1 MTAQITVA
9 SDKCENLLFTSMTA
23 DERLG
28 RMFSYHVQFVSQD
41 ANIDLSGLLGSSMTV
56 KIATQDGFERY
67 FNGIVCESAQT
78 GVETV
83 DKLVYAQYGVRLV
96 PKPWLL
102 GQKVDCRIYTNMT
115 TPDIVKSVLNDAGY
129 SDIKLS
135 LSANYANREY
145 CVQYREDCLN
155 FISRLMEQD
164 GIYYFFTHDQTTHTM
179 VLADGVSA
187 HSVNRDFG
195 TVPYQHTTDR
205 VLRRQSTISSWASSR
220 GLDAA
225 KYQLTDYDPMAP
237 KTSLLATGTSDGH
250 GTAGSS
256 NGLVAFDYPGAHVAA
271 AVGQHYAQVRAE
283 ALSASRSQYAGT
295 TAACSIEIGALFTLS
310 DYPRA
315 ALNREYLITA
325 TMIHL
330 AGGGY
335 ASGSDDGSP
344 SFGCSFEAIE
354 SSEPYRSLPAAVK
367 PAVAGLQTAVVTG
380 SDTSE
385 DIAVDK
391 YGRVQVTFH
400 WNKPDKD
407 NAQSSCPVRVASAWA
422 GKTWGAVSLP
432 RVGQEVVVSFLEG
445 DPDRPLII
453 GSVYNADNMP
463 PYTLPDNKTQSG
475 IKSRSLLGGP
485 DDFNE
490 LRFEDKKGSEQ
501 FFIHAQKDMVE
512 EVENDHTVTID
523 HDETS
528 TVKNDQTLS
537 VKHDQ
542 TLTVDNDQT
551 ETVKHDRKIT
561 VQNDDKLDVTA
572 NGTRTIGKKFK
583 LSAGTEIE
591 LVTGASSIVMKSSGD
606 IEIKGV
612 NIKITGDVGVK
623 IEGQVE
629 VGIKAGATM
638 DLGAGASLK
647 AHSDGMLE
655 VAGTAMTTVK
665 GTMTT
670 VKGDA
675 MTQVAGGIIMIG

>member
-1 MTAQITVA
+1 MTAQITVTSA
-9 SDKCENLLFTSMTA
+9 TCENLLFTSMTA

-28 RMFSYHVQFVSQD
+28 RMFSLSVQFVSQD
-41 ANIDLSGLLGSSMTV
+41 ANIDLSGLLGSAMTV
-56 KIATQDGFERY
+56 KIATYDGFERY
-67 FNGIVCESAQT
+67 FNGIVCEAAQT
-78 GVETV
+78 GVETIE
-83 DKLVYAQYGVRLV
+83 KLVYAQYGVRLV

-102 GQKVDCRIYTNMT
+102 SQKVDCRIYTNMT
-115 TPDIVKSVLNDAGY
+115 TPDIVQSVLSDAGY
-129 SDIKLS
+129 TDIRLS
-135 LSANYANREY
+135 LTANYASRDY

-155 FISRLMEQD
+155 FISRLMEQE

-195 TVPYQHTTDR
+195 TVPYLPVTDR
-205 VLRRQSTISSWASSR
+205 VLRKQSTISSWASSR

-225 KYQLTDYDPMAP
+225 KYQLTDYDPLAP

-250 GTAGSS
+250 GSAGSS

-283 ALSASRSQYAGT
+283 ALSATRSQYAGT
-295 TAACSIEIGALFTLS
+295 TAACSAAIGALFTLS

-315 ALNREYLITA
+315 ALNREYLIIA

-335 ASGSDDGSP
+335 ASGSGDGAP
-344 SFGCSFEAIE
+344 SFSCSFEAIE
-354 SSEPYRSLPAAVK
+354 SSQAYRSLPSALK
-367 PAVAGLQTAVVTG
+367 PAVVGLQTAVVTG
-380 SDTSE
+380 SDTDE
-385 DIAVDK
+385 EIAVDK

-400 WNKPDKD
+400 WNKPDKE
-407 NAQSSCPVRVASAWA
+407 NAQSSCAVRVASPWA
-422 GKTWGAVSLP
+422 GKAWGAVNIP

-475 IKSRSLLGGP
+475 IKSRSLLGGS

-501 FFIHAQKDMVE
+501 LFIHAQKDMVE

-523 HDETS
+523 HDEIT
-528 TVKNDQTLS
+528 T

-542 TLTVDNDQT
+542 TLTVNNDQT
-551 ETVKHDRKIT
+551 ETIKHDRKIT
-561 VQNDDKLDVTA
+561 VQNEDKLDVTA
-572 NGTRTIGKKFK
+572 NGTTTIGQKFK

-612 NIKITGDVGVK
+612 NITITGDVGVK

-675 MTQVAGGIIMIG
+675 MTQVSGGIIMIG